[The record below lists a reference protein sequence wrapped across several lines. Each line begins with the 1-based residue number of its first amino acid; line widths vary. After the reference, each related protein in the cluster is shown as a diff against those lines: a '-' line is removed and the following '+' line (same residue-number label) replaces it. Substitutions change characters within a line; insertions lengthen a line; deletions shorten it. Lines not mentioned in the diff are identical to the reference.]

1 MPTDTNIWSKAMAF
15 LTNTIHTPV
24 AHRMSATIATL
35 MADFANYLA
44 YRKTVSELVKLSNRE
59 LDDLGINR
67 SDIKASAIE
76 AVYGY

>member
-1 MPTDTNIWSKAMAF
+1 MAF

-67 SDIKASAIE
+67 WGIKASAIE

>member
-67 SDIKASAIE
+67 WGIKSSAIE

>member
-1 MPTDTNIWSKAMAF
+1 MAF

-44 YRKTVSELVKLSNRE
+44 YRRTVSQLFKRANLD
-59 LDDLGINR
+59 LDDLCINR
-67 SDIKASAIE
+67 WSIKASAIE

>member
-35 MADFANYLA
+35 LADFANYLA

-67 SDIKASAIE
+67 WGIKSSAIE